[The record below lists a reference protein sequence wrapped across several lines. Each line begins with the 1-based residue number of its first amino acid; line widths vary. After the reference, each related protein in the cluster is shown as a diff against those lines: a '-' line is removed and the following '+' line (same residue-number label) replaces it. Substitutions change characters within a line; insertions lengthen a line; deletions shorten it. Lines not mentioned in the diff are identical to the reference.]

1 MNISTQDIQDMTP
14 VTASQRDEADICVD
28 MILVD
33 DSAMREFRNTLH
45 NFFVSK
51 NFSQKVIAPL
61 YDTYWFWYT
70 QAMYKDYLSLS
81 HKDFLT
87 MFSKT
92 LVMSHLL
99 GLQPISSL
107 FNYLS
112 VRCVS
117 QEDQQRL
124 FLQIK
129 KQLLLEKYPVNP
141 SITEVPI
148 LLAMVLREVRMHRK
162 REETVNWAKY
172 LVRFNTELFQN
183 LPLRYN
189 LSQKEKE
196 ALTENLLFH
205 LNFFQSTQDITG
217 ILMKYEQK
225 LLPQNDNALALE
237 LIKNYIIS
245 APRGGSLKN
254 VPLFSPEEREK
265 LDPEFV
271 HQQEQVFARI
281 IGKGNN
287 VEPKAASN
295 AEKPTAMSYDQ
306 IKTMIDSRFEKDAS
320 GEYTNIEGVMVML
333 SGFAADQNDPQI
345 AELYYFDEQKG
356 KFMWN
361 NAILGT

>member
-1 MNISTQDIQDMTP
+1 
-14 VTASQRDEADICVD
+14 
-28 MILVD
+28 
-33 DSAMREFRNTLH
+33 EFRNTLH

-92 LVMSHLL
+92 IVMSHVL

-162 REETVNWAKY
+162 KEETVSWAKY
-172 LVRFNTELFQN
+172 LVKFNTELFQN

-196 ALTENLLFH
+196 ALAENLLFH
-205 LNFFQSTQDITG
+205 LSFFQSTQDITG

-245 APRGGSLKN
+245 APRGEALKN
-254 VPLFSPEEREK
+254 VPLFSPEEKEK

-281 IGKGNN
+281 IGKGNS
-287 VEPKAASN
+287 VESEDAPSKK
-295 AEKPTAMSYDQ
+295 KPTKISYSK
-306 IKTMIDSRFEKDAS
+306 IKTMIDGRFERDGV
-320 GEYTNIEGVMVML
+320 GEYVNIEGVITML
-333 SGFAADQNDPQI
+333 DSLAKDQNDPTI

-361 NAILGT
+361 NDILGIA